1 MQPSVKDPMKY
12 LTIALFP
19 ILAAG
24 MLHAQGQSSASGAM
38 GGGSGA
44 TSLTGSANLPV
55 ARIGKN
61 DLIGITVYDSPELT
75 RTVRVDSDGTIR
87 LPMLEKHIQA
97 AGLYPEELEKS
108 ITAALVNEQVLV
120 DPVVTVSV
128 VEYRSRPIN
137 VVGAV
142 RTPSTFQDTGVVTL
156 LDAIT
161 QAGGLADDAGQE
173 ILVSRA
179 QPSTDGKT
187 PAMVQRIPVKGLF
200 DGVDTSLNVTLQGG
214 DVVRV
219 PEAGR
224 FYVVGNVK
232 TPGAFV
238 IKDGSQSS
246 VLKALALSQGLSRY
260 SQHTAYVYRTEG
272 GAGGKS
278 VIPIQL
284 KKIMDRKSPDVPL
297 MANDILYIPESG
309 SRRATASTLGMM
321 TMVGVTIGAALLYV
335 YH

>member
-1 MQPSVKDPMKY
+1 MKY
-12 LTIALFP
+12 WTIALIP
-19 ILAAG
+19 ILTVSAVRAQSQPGAAG
-24 MLHAQGQSSASGAM
+24 TMIAGA
-38 GGGSGA
+38 GA

-97 AGLYPEELEKS
+97 AGLYPEDLEKAL
-108 ITAALVNEQVLV
+108 TTALVNEQVLV
-120 DPVVTVSV
+120 DPIVTVSII
-128 VEYRSRPIN
+128 EYRSRPIN

-142 RTPSTFQDTGVVTL
+142 KTPTTFQDTGVVTL
-156 LDAIT
+156 LAAIT

-173 ILVSRA
+173 ILVSRE

-187 PAMVQRIPVKGLF
+187 SEMVQRIPVKGLF
-200 DGVDTSLNVTLQGG
+200 DGVDASLNVTLQGG

-219 PEAGR
+219 PDAGR

-232 TPGAFV
+232 TPGAYV

-246 VLKALALSQGLSRY
+246 VLKALALSQGLNRY
-260 SQHTAYVYRTEG
+260 STHTAYIYRVEG
-272 GAGGKS
+272 GSGGKS
-278 VIPIQL
+278 EIPIQL
-284 KKIMDRKSPDVPL
+284 KKIMDRKAPDVPL

-309 SRRATASTLGMM
+309 SRRATASSLGMM
-321 TMVGVTIGAALLYV
+321 TMVGATIGAALLYV
-335 YH
+335 YQ